1 MKGLLLKQAEVAE
14 EDDTQK
20 KLLLV
25 TEGKKLALAGAHVCF
40 QLSIMNFRDFF
51 FFKSLLRD
59 LVKTFEVF
67 FLSCVKHDGECLSTY
82 VDFAIINKR

>member
-1 MKGLLLKQAEVAE
+1 MKGLLFKQAEVAE

-40 QLSIMNFRDFF
+40 QLSIMNFRFF
-51 FFKSLLRD
+51 FLKSLLRD

-82 VDFAIINKR
+82 VAFAIINKR